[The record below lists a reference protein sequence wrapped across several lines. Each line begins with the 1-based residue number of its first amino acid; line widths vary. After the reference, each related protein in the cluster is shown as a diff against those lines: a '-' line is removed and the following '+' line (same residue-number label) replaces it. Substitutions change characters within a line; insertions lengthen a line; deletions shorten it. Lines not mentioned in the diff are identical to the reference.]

1 MEWLEDEYA
10 IRFGKV
16 NLKNYHVH
24 YIYIY
29 VVLQKTILTS
39 RKNKVYNQIRIISK
53 KIPYFAYLN

>member
-24 YIYIY
+24 YIYLRSPTENNIN
-29 VVLQKTILTS
+29 VW
-39 RKNKVYNQIRIISK
+39 KNKVYNQIRIISK